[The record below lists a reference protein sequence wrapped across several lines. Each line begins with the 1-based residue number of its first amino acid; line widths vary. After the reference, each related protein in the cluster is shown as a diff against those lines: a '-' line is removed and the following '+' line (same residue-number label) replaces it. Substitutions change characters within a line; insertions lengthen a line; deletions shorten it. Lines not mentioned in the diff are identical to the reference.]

1 MRTEMRV
8 NIHNYNIII
17 IIIIIR
23 KGINLTRYGI
33 GVVCFPSQKLSSDS
47 EWGRLASLIQDTH
60 LWAQSG
66 TTSSTNHQ
74 NMDKRGDRAPI
85 YSTKHYSAIS
95 ANPQGNEKVRQLSM
109 PYEEFVRRMVRSIN
123 MTDHLITS
131 KCAQK
136 RCKGNNLVGK

>member
-47 EWGRLASLIQDTH
+47 EWGRLASLIPDTH

-109 PYEEFVRRMVRSIN
+109 PYEKLSEGWYVQ
-123 MTDHLITS
+123 LI
-131 KCAQK
+131 
-136 RCKGNNLVGK
+136 